1 MLELS
6 TLGIAS
12 VTILVF
18 GAMLILLS
26 SRIPLAF
33 LTGIISI
40 VLTIGWFSFDTL
52 PLIANRVYG
61 FMNTYALL
69 AVPMFV
75 LMATL
80 LDKTGIAKD
89 LYNAMWIFTRN
100 LKGGVAIQTVII
112 GVFLAAI
119 SGIIGGET
127 VLLGMLAL
135 PQMLRLGY
143 NKKLAIG
150 TCVSSGALG
159 TMVPPSIVLII
170 YGLTASVSIGKLFS
184 AAFIPAFILASLY
197 IIYIII
203 YSFIHPEE
211 VPGLSKEEI
220 QANPISS
227 SQKRKALRD
236 IILPGIIAV
245 CLLGSIYMGIAS
257 VTEAASVG
265 VVAVMLVAIY
275 RKELNLKI
283 IKDALYT
290 TLQTCGM
297 IMWIGIGA
305 YILVGAYNLIGGS
318 KFIENLIFD
327 LGWHPVAIIL
337 FMMGILM
344 LLGMFMDWI
353 GIAMLT
359 IPVFVPIVQTMG
371 YDLIWFGIL
380 FCINMQISFLSP
392 PFGPGAFYLH
402 SVAPK
407 GITLMDIFS
416 SVIPY
421 IIMQAIVLLLVLFF
435 PSIALFL
442 PSILQQ

>member
-1 MLELS
+1 MLGLS
-6 TLGIAS
+6 TLGIAP
-12 VTILVF
+12 VTLLVF

-26 SRIPLAF
+26 SRVPLAF

-61 FMNTYALL
+61 FMNTYSLL

-75 LMATL
+75 FMATL

-89 LYNAMWIFTRN
+89 LYNAMWLFTRR

-184 AAFIPAFILASLY
+184 AAFIPAFILAGLY
-197 IIYIII
+197 IVYIFI
-203 YSFIHPEE
+203 YSFLYPDE
-211 VPGLSKEEI
+211 VPSVSKEEI

-227 SQKRKALRD
+227 SQKRRAIRD

-265 VVAVMLVAIY
+265 VVAVMIIALY
-275 RKELNLKI
+275 RRELTIKVIKES
-283 IKDALYT
+283 LYT

-318 KFIENLIFD
+318 KFIENLLFG
-327 LGWHPVAIIL
+327 LGWPPLAIII
-337 FMMGILM
+337 FMMFILI

-359 IPVFVPIVQTMG
+359 IPIFVPIVQAMG
-371 YDLIWFGIL
+371 YDLVWFGIL
-380 FCINMQISFLSP
+380 FCVNMQISFLSP

-407 GITLMDIFS
+407 GITLMDIFA
-416 SVIPY
+416 SVLPY
-421 IIMQAIVLLLVLFF
+421 IIMQIMVLLLILFF
-435 PSIALFL
+435 PAITLFL
-442 PSILQQ
+442 PSLLQN

>member
-1 MLELS
+1 MLGLS
-6 TLGIAS
+6 TLGIAP
-12 VTILVF
+12 VTLLVF

-26 SRIPLAF
+26 SRVPLAF

-52 PLIANRVYG
+52 SLIANRVYG
-61 FMNTYALL
+61 FMNTYSLL

-75 LMATL
+75 FMATL

-89 LYNAMWIFTRN
+89 LYNAMWLFTRS

-184 AAFIPAFILASLY
+184 AAFIPAFILAGLY
-197 IIYIII
+197 IVYIVI
-203 YSFIHPEE
+203 YSFLYPDE
-211 VPGLSKEEI
+211 VPSVSKEEI
-220 QANPISS
+220 RANPISS
-227 SQKRKALRD
+227 SQKRRAIRD

-265 VVAVMLVAIY
+265 VVAVMIIALY
-275 RKELNLKI
+275 RRELNVKV
-283 IKDALYT
+283 IKESLYT

-318 KFIENLIFD
+318 KFIENLLFG
-327 LGWHPVAIIL
+327 LGWPPLAIII
-337 FMMGILM
+337 FMMFILI

-359 IPVFVPIVQTMG
+359 IPIFVPIVQAMG
-371 YDLIWFGIL
+371 YDLVWFGIL
-380 FCINMQISFLSP
+380 FCVNMQISFLSP

-407 GITLMDIFS
+407 GITLMDIFA
-416 SVIPY
+416 SVLPY
-421 IIMQAIVLLLVLFF
+421 IIMQIMVLLLILFF
-435 PSIALFL
+435 PAITLFL
-442 PSILQQ
+442 PSLLQN